1 MLHLTFIQAG
11 NKQTPIRYP
20 PQKKTTH
27 TTTTTNKFSFQVT
40 VVEVAN
46 MAISSAHSSRPP
58 LTPPTGR
65 GASWGFPSAGMH
77 LAPKRSPLCKVWKL
91 LTLAIAERT
100 SKKLLCY

>member
-1 MLHLTFIQAG
+1 
-11 NKQTPIRYP
+11 
-20 PQKKTTH
+20 
-27 TTTTTNKFSFQVT
+27 
-40 VVEVAN
+40 

-91 LTLAIAERT
+91 LTLAIVERT
-100 SKKLLCY
+100 SKKVTLLLKLTGTQTMATLFPNT